1 MPAATSAPRATAE
14 RALIM
19 TGPCH
24 GPLRPFTDN
33 QLVSSAGFRMSSPV
47 RKTVSSRRS
56 FVSSPPEGRNIAGSR
71 RRRGDSAWGSRTVA
85 INLPVGREPA
95 GLSTA
100 APRAVAAGVARTVRG
115 LFAPARMLM
124 KFTGLADRRSIA
136 FLWAPMRRYQFS
148 GDLAA
153 TAVGRCNDGSIP
165 GDYAGQ

>member
-71 RRRGDSAWGSRTVA
+71 RRRGDSAWGSGTLA
-85 INLPVGREPA
+85 INLPVG
-95 GLSTA
+95 TA

-115 LFAPARMLM
+115 LFAPARMG
-124 KFTGLADRRSIA
+124 TG
-136 FLWAPMRRYQFS
+136 
-148 GDLAA
+148 
-153 TAVGRCNDGSIP
+153 
-165 GDYAGQ
+165 